1 MKHIALLFV
10 LFIGMNSWAQENNL
24 SPAVA
29 DKVNE
34 LIAVFQ
40 NNDKEEI
47 ANHIGYPL
55 NRSYP
60 IPEVNTAKELVVRFD
75 QIFDKELINAI
86 AKSTLDDWSTVGW
99 RGTMLK
105 DGLLWM
111 DDNGIIYRINRDTPM
126 EQKWRKSLIQ
136 QDRTRLHKSV
146 QKYKEPYAVID
157 VEGET
162 WRIDNINDEVMRLVI
177 WKKGVKMN
185 EHPALVLEG
194 CLDLQGS
201 MGTRV
206 LEFKNKKTTEEITI
220 LLDAQE
226 IEALHG
232 VSITITD
239 KKGKEISKQGVA
251 DN

>member
-1 MKHIALLFV
+1 MKQIV
-10 LFIGMNSWAQENNL
+10 LFLVLLMGTSSFAQDNGL
-24 SPAVA
+24 SAEMTE
-29 DKVNE
+29 KVNN

-40 NNDKEEI
+40 NDDKEEI

-55 NRSYP
+55 YRSYP
-60 IPEVNTAKELVVRFD
+60 IPEVSTAKELIVRFD
-75 QIFDKELINAI
+75 QIFDKELVNEI
-86 AKSTLDDWSTVGW
+86 ANSTLEDWSTVGW

-105 DGLLWM
+105 DGELWI
-111 DDNGIIYRINRDTPM
+111 DDNGVIYRINRDTSL

-136 QDRTRLHKSV
+136 KDRERLHKSV
-146 QKYKEPYAVID
+146 QKYQEPFAVID

-162 WRIDNINDEVMRLVI
+162 WRVDNVSGDVMRLAI
-177 WKKGVKMN
+177 WNKGAKMS

-194 CLDLQGS
+194 CLDIQGS

-206 LEFKNKKTTEEITI
+206 LEFKNKKTAEEIMI

-226 IEALHG
+226 VEVLHG
-232 VSITITD
+232 VSITIKD
-239 KKGKEISKQGVA
+239 KNGKEVSKQGVA